1 MCFAIRTIT
10 IFIFLIFGQTVFSQ
24 TEDSAKLPSKT
35 TTTENYQKITQEW
48 AVNLAS
54 EVGKEAAR
62 LDDSRQRIIL
72 KTEAAKILARPQ
84 ADAAVQILES
94 AWQDLNDDSTA
105 KEIYDIA
112 DLRNSILALA
122 KQLAPDKAKKWREQI
137 KEEKPTETDDEKKKL
152 SPDQIKRQTADA
164 LASAA
169 LAKINSAPQQAVAE
183 LIASFQRTGKLS
195 SYLTDGIKALN
206 AKNQTQMSDRI
217 KQSLA
222 DYVLTKTDA
231 DIEDINSAVSI
242 LLSGGEL
249 NSIVRSYLLSFLM
262 SSTKQILVGQSL
274 AGQANKIPEDKIS
287 ELYTVFR
294 VFLRPAVERFS
305 SGSLQAFDDLLL
317 EFADFVPASKLDAP
331 ALNTESIEKQI
342 ENAKRIAGF
351 ERRDARLVKIAG
363 WLLGGK
369 LRGKENS
376 LKLAADVADAVTD
389 NRTKENLYDAI
400 KFVEFENLI
409 REKDFF
415 AAEKKADAIGNL
427 EWRAWALAVLGKI
440 QEDDPQISAELYE
453 KALKSLRKTW
463 ASANRA
469 ELAFFVASLQIKRTP
484 TSALD
489 SLAEAI
495 AFANQ
500 APEKTDRTALRKQI
514 SISIIGGNY
523 GFDSMQAE
531 TDIDNIA
538 LPENLGK
545 LAVSNWNGV
554 LQFSRNIQIPV
565 LRLRFNLLMARTVLK
580 DFSPDSKKAVVSTN

>member
-10 IFIFLIFGQTVFSQ
+10 ILIFLIFGQAIFSQ
-24 TEDSAKLPSKT
+24 TENSAKLPSKPT
-35 TTTENYQKITQEW
+35 PTEDYQKITQEW
-48 AVNLAS
+48 AVNLAV
-54 EVGKEAAR
+54 EVGKEAAK
-62 LDDSRQRIIL
+62 LDNSRQRIVL
-72 KTEAAKILARPQ
+72 KMEAAKILARPQ
-84 ADAAVQILES
+84 INIAVQILES
-94 AWQDLNDDSTA
+94 AWQDSNDDSMT

-122 KQLAPDKAKKWREQI
+122 RQLAPDKAKKWLEQI
-137 KEEKPTETDDEKKKL
+137 KEEKPAETDDAKKNL

-169 LAKINSAPQQAVAE
+169 LAKINSAPEQAAAE

-195 SYLTDGIKALN
+195 SYLIDGIKALN

-231 DIEDINSAVSI
+231 DIEDVHAAVSF
-242 LLSGGEL
+242 LLSSGEL
-249 NSIVRSYLLSFLM
+249 NPIVRSYLLSFLM
-262 SSTKQILVGQSL
+262 SSTKQILVGQSV
-274 AGQANKIPEDKIS
+274 AGQTNKIPQDKIS
-287 ELYTVFR
+287 ELYMVFR

-305 SGSLQAFDDLLL
+305 SGNLQAFDDLLL

-351 ERRDARLVKIAG
+351 QRRDAQLVKIAG

-376 LKLAADVADAVTD
+376 LKLAAEVADAVTD
-389 NRTKENLYDAI
+389 NKTKGNLYDAI

-409 REKDFF
+409 REKDFL

-427 EWRAWALAVLGKI
+427 EWRAWALAVSGKI
-440 QEDDPQISAELYE
+440 QEDDPQIAAELYE
-453 KALKSLRKTW
+453 KSLKLLRKTW

-469 ELAFFVASLQIKRTP
+469 ELAFFVASLQIKRSP

-500 APEKTDRTALRKQI
+500 APEKTDRTTLRKQI
-514 SISIIGGNY
+514 SISIIADNY

-554 LQFSRNIQIPV
+554 LQLNRNIQPPV
-565 LRLRFNLLMARTVLK
+565 LRLRFNLLLARAVLK
-580 DFSPDSKKAVVSTN
+580 DFSPDSKKAVISIN